1 MQKLIEVI
9 ELVADKYINDIQ
21 LILNRDMLVLEYMYI
36 INGELDVYR
45 TIEVREF
52 KDKLNI
58 TIIPD
63 RVSKIITIN
72 ELEELFKTLKY
83 QSTHRNV
90 VGGENK

>member
-9 ELVADKYINDIQ
+9 ELVADKYIDEVQ
-21 LILNRDMLVLEYMYI
+21 LILNRDMLVLEYI
-36 INGELDVYR
+36 INNELDVYK

-72 ELEELFKTLKY
+72 ELEELFKALKY
-83 QSTHRNV
+83 QSTHRGNS
-90 VGGENK
+90 GGESK